1 MVTNEEILK
10 IKDRIVAAVDVEKLY
25 LFGSYAYGTPDD
37 DSDYDFYMV
46 IPNNG
51 IRPIDAMRQ
60 ARGALRGLKRSKS
73 VDLLAN
79 TSERFAY
86 RSQGL
91 TMEQIIADKG
101 VVLYER

>member
-1 MVTNEEILK
+1 MINNEEILK
-10 IKDRIVAAVDVEKLY
+10 IKDLIIAAVDVERLY
-25 LFGSYAYGTPDD
+25 LFGSYAYGTPNE

-46 IPNNG
+46 IPNGG
-51 IRPIDAMRQ
+51 IRPIDAMHQ

-91 TMEQIIADKG
+91 TMERTIAEKG
-101 VVLYER
+101 VVLYEC